1 MVLNA
6 GPDGGDV
13 RAVAIGNGAA
23 SGDAFGD
30 AAVCAAILRVG
41 DGCKDSFAG
50 ENTPSNPGIHKSNQE
65 NKTHRRNITRCKLKQ
80 RLYRLGRSSWCGRIR
95 LAVCQLVRRCVLQ
108 SNHAG
113 PVIDWPGGDRCDS
126 RRSRPALSS

>member
-23 SGDAFGD
+23 SGD

-50 ENTPSNPGIHKSNQE
+50 ENTPSNPGIYKSNQE
-65 NKTHRRNITRCKLKQ
+65 NKTRRRNITRCK
-80 RLYRLGRSSWCGRIR
+80 
-95 LAVCQLVRRCVLQ
+95 
-108 SNHAG
+108 
-113 PVIDWPGGDRCDS
+113 
-126 RRSRPALSS
+126 